1 MLKPNLTLT
10 SLFLAVFSVY
20 GQENKES
27 LSAWVNSHPS
37 VVIMDESDY
46 SSLSEEKKILLGEE
60 IILFNGELTPDDI
73 QKYESKQTDSSTSR
87 SLISEEYAS
96 EIKTWLYYHPD
107 VKIIHKDQYD
117 SLSAEDQEKYNS
129 HGVVIVEG
137 KALTIED
144 IENYEAQH

>member
-1 MLKPNLTLT
+1 
-10 SLFLAVFSVY
+10 
-20 GQENKES
+20 
-27 LSAWVNSHPS
+27 
-37 VVIMDESDY
+37 MDESDY

-87 SLISEEYAS
+87 SLISKEYAS

-107 VKIIHKDQYD
+107 VKIIYKDHYD
-117 SLSAEDQEKYNS
+117 SLSTEDQEKYNS